1 MINILL
7 YLDFQSSQA
16 DGIYL
21 PRHTS
26 LNCGIPID
34 RPALG
39 VNRLCGSGFQAMVNG
54 AQDILVGA
62 ARIALTGGVDNMSMS
77 PFMVRNIRFG
87 SPLGVPNAF
96 EDSLWVNTMTNK
108 MNQMIRRLISLF
120 VFYLVPY

>member
-1 MINILL
+1 M
-7 YLDFQSSQA
+7 QSSQA

-54 AQDILVGA
+54 AQDILIGA

-108 MNQMIRRLISLF
+108 MSF
-120 VFYLVPY
+120 K